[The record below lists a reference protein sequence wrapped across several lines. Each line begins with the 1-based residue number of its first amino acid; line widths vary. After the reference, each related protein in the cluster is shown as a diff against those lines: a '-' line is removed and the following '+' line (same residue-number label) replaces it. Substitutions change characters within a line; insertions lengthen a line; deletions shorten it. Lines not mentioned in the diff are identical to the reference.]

1 MRAALLVVAALLWST
16 VAMAK
21 SPPELSWRREG
32 AVWRSPTVAERV
44 AVRDAAMAL
53 AIDQGRC
60 SKSVILEH
68 RERLVAVGLRLDV
81 FTTDG
86 VTLVLLREGAE
97 SFGAGILAYRCG
109 VAKDLVWQ
117 APHPFFDLKTGNIT
131 LRLFEESGARAG
143 MWATYHRFRAEDD
156 EVRLDSV
163 HPADVSAEPGSLF
176 QAMTAG
182 LAAGDRQLRFVQVH
196 GFAQKTARKW
206 RAVVSSGDTREPL
219 EQVGARLSSVLGS
232 VGVYGVDDLP
242 LGATLNAQ
250 GRLLP
255 PGRFLH
261 LELNP
266 EVRAKLRNVRKF
278 RAALSDAILAGP
290 W

>member
-1 MRAALLVVAALLWST
+1 MRALALFGLLIAPVAW
-16 VAMAK
+16 AK
-21 SPPELSWRREG
+21 SPPELAWRRDD
-32 AVWRSPTVAERV
+32 AVWRSPTVLERDV
-44 AVRDAAMAL
+44 VREAARAL
-53 AIDQGRC
+53 AADEGRC
-60 SKSVILEH
+60 SEPVVRQQ
-68 RERLVAVGLRLDV
+68 RELVEAVGLRLDR

-109 VAKDLVWQ
+109 PAKDLVWQ

-131 LRLFEESGARAG
+131 LRLFEESGARVG
-143 MWATYHRFRAEDD
+143 MWATYHRFRAIDG
-156 EVRLDSV
+156 EVRVDSV

-182 LAAGDRQLRFVQVH
+182 LAAGDQKLRFVQVH
-196 GFAQKTARKW
+196 GFARATARRW
-206 RAVVSSGDTREPL
+206 RAVVSSGD
-219 EQVGARLSSVLGS
+219 ARRPVSTVAERLRPVLGD

-266 EVRAKLRNVRKF
+266 DVRAKLRNVRKY